1 MAVSAKQV
9 VVTSFLV
16 DLLDL
21 TSSVVVAFIS
31 GSVVMVAQ
39 TLEGAADL
47 VSSGMLIFGL
57 NRSLRHPDKNH
68 PFGHGRELYF
78 WTLISALF
86 TFSVSATLSFYFG
99 WQRFLNPSPVSNIL
113 WANLVLILT
122 VATNG
127 YALFL
132 SMHRLAR
139 KKHQHLAQVFFNS
152 DLIET
157 RATFMLDLMGTFASI
172 LGLVALLIYAFTGDM
187 RFDGIGAMAIGVT
200 LSLMAFFLIIG
211 VRDLL
216 VGKSAAKET
225 EDKIKQAALSIEA
238 VKTVTRLRTNHIG
251 PDQLLVELSISVRRD
266 LITGQ
271 IEKIISE
278 VKQKIKSR
286 VKEAE
291 FIQIELRQSD

>member
-1 MAVSAKQV
+1 MAVSAKRV
-9 VVTSFLV
+9 VVTSFLI

-21 TSSVVVAFIS
+21 SSSVVVAFLS
-31 GSVVMVAQ
+31 GSVVMLAQ
-39 TLEGAADL
+39 SLEGAADL
-47 VSSGMLIFGL
+47 VSSGLLIFGL

-86 TFSVSATLSFYFG
+86 TFSVSASLSFYFG
-99 WQRFLNPSPVSNIL
+99 WKRFLNPSPVSNIL
-113 WANLVLILT
+113 LANLVLLLT

-132 SMHRLAR
+132 SIHRLTG

-157 RATFMLDLMGTFASI
+157 RATFVLDLMGTFASI
-172 LGLVALLIYAFTGDM
+172 LGLVALTVYAFTGDM
-187 RFDGIGAMAIGVT
+187 RFDGLGAMAIGVT

-216 VGKSAAKET
+216 VGKSASAET
-225 EDKIKQAALSIEA
+225 EEKIRKAAISVKA

-251 PDQLLVELSISVRRD
+251 PDQLLVELSISVKKS
-266 LITGQ
+266 LITTQ

-278 VKQKIKSR
+278 VKQKIRSQ

-291 FIQIELRQSD
+291 FIQIELR